1 MKGNGLII
9 KWTDLNKNE
18 IKNEITLWLMGIYY
32 NSTKNN

>member
-18 IKNEITLWLMGIYY
+18 IKNEITLWLMGI
-32 NSTKNN
+32 